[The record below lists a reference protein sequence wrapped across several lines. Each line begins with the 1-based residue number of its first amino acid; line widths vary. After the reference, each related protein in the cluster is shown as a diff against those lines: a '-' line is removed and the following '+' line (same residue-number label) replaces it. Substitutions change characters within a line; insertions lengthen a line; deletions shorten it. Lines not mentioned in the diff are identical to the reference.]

1 MDLKL
6 ALTSKKDFMLNT
18 IIKFFILVTIV
29 SIAACSKDAL
39 RTDDRLGELNAIESV
54 NDNFLL
60 SSIII
65 KTTKF
70 YQDMGYDNTKF
81 PGAVQYI
88 ERNFQ
93 GGDNF
98 YSGFKV
104 PSTELYNAMEILKLV
119 DGAIGLSE
127 KRGSKSYEGIFKT
140 FRVLLFSFMTD
151 MYGDIYY
158 SEALKGREGILYPK
172 YDHQQDIYA
181 GLLSELTEANSLI
194 PDNTVE
200 ISANEDLMFH
210 GDKLK
215 WQKFANSLKLRLLL
229 RASNKLSDA
238 GAQMSAILS
247 NPAQTPVFTEA
258 DENASIEYAGATD
271 KNSWSGGTLH
281 WGDKDEFDRRRPS
294 KTLIDMLTGYND
306 PRMKVWFAPA
316 EKPWTSNPGLDGT
329 TVETTDPN
337 GFSYSSTWELIDR
350 SNPSI
355 AAQSIN
361 ILDSNKLYVGFIA
374 GMPGD
379 WKNGNGH
386 YDTEA
391 GGVVG
396 NFKVSKFSQL
406 FRQNAHPLLRAVI
419 MNSDEV
425 QFIIAEAAARGLVA
439 ADADQYYRKG
449 ITYSMQRWGVSDDD
463 IADYLAQPEIALP
476 ADQDGKLEK
485 IAEQK
490 WLGLFLVA
498 VESYLDLRR
507 TGLPDITHN
516 GNLSTYDF
524 PLRLRY
530 PGEELGQN
538 RDAYDAGVG
547 ALMPATDNELSKM
560 WLLQ

>member
-1 MDLKL
+1 MK
-6 ALTSKKDFMLNT
+6 TT
-18 IIKFFILVTIV
+18 IIKFFILVSIV
-29 SIAACSKDAL
+29 SIASCSKDAL
-39 RTDDRLGELNAIESV
+39 RTDDRLEELNSIESV

-65 KTTKF
+65 KTSKF
-70 YQDMGYDNTKF
+70 YQDMGYDKTKF

-104 PSTELYNAMEILKLV
+104 PSTELYDAMEILKLV

-127 KRGSKSYEGIFKT
+127 KRGSKSYQGIFKI

-158 SEALKGREGILYPK
+158 TEALKGREGILYPK
-172 YDHQQDIYA
+172 YDHQADIYS
-181 GLLSELTEANSLI
+181 GLLNELTEANELI
-194 PDNTVE
+194 PDNTVQL
-200 ISANEDLMFH
+200 SANEDLMFH
-210 GDKLK
+210 GDKVK
-215 WQKFANSLKLRLLL
+215 WQKFANSLKLRLLMH
-229 RASNKLSDA
+229 ASGKITDA

-247 NPAQTPVFTEA
+247 NPAQTPVFTEEG
-258 DENASIEYAGATD
+258 ENASIEYAGATD
-271 KNSWSGGTLH
+271 KNSWPGGTLH

-306 PRMKVWFAPA
+306 PRMKVWFSPV
-316 EKPWTSNPGLDGT
+316 EKPWTDNASLDGT

-350 SNPSI
+350 TNPSI
-355 AAQSIN
+355 AAQSLN

-406 FRQNAHPLLRAVI
+406 FRQNAHPLLRAMI
-419 MNSDEV
+419 MNADEV
-425 QFIIAEAAARGLVA
+425 QFIIAEAATRGLVS

-449 ITYSMQRWGVSDDD
+449 ITLSMKRWGVSDDD
-463 IADYLAQPEIALP
+463 IADYLAQTEIALP
-476 ADQDGKLEK
+476 ADQAGKLEK

-507 TGLPDITHN
+507 TGLPNITHN

-538 RDAYDAGVG
+538 KDAYDAGVG
-547 ALMPATDNELSKM
+547 ALQPAVDDELSKM